1 MRAGVRLNA
10 PTAAGLRPRGM
21 RVRWSLVF
29 AVPLV
34 LAAIVW
40 LRKAEPDYEAR
51 IAPIPV
57 HGRVGERIQ
66 ARSFSVLVKRA
77 KLAGAYRTAPG
88 ATDDAPPVVRPH
100 GIWMSALVEVE
111 GRSEPVAISARL
123 RTRDGLL
130 YLASSTERPDIGGMG
145 LQARRIAPGL
155 RVTGA
160 YFFDVP
166 RDRLVG
172 AHLQFYAHGV
182 GGIPP
187 GLDHIVDVDL
197 GLDAAAVRTLL
208 AEAPPVLDLQ

>member
-1 MRAGVRLNA
+1 MSTATGGPA
-10 PTAAGLRPRGM
+10 PARPS
-21 RVRWSLVF
+21 RVRWSLVL

-34 LAAIVW
+34 LIAIVW
-40 LRKAEPDYEAR
+40 LRRAEPGYEAR

-66 ARSFSVLVKRA
+66 ARSFSVRVKRA

-88 ATDDAPPVVRPH
+88 APDDTPPVVRPN
-100 GIWMSALVEVE
+100 GVWMSALVDVE
-111 GRSEPVAISARL
+111 GTREPVAISARL

-130 YLASSTERPDIGGMG
+130 YLASPTTRPDIGGMG

-166 RDRLVG
+166 RDRLEG
-172 AHLQFYAHGV
+172 AHLQFYADAV

-187 GLDHIVDVDL
+187 GLDHLVDVDL
-197 GLDAAAVRTLL
+197 GLDAAAVRTLV
-208 AEAPPVLDLQ
+208 AEAPPILDLQ

>member
-1 MRAGVRLNA
+1 M
-10 PTAAGLRPRGM
+10 TANPHPSGPKLSI
-21 RVRWSLVF
+21 RWSLLL

-34 LAAIVW
+34 LAAIVY
-40 LRKAEPDYEAR
+40 LRKAEPDYETR

-77 KLAGAYRTAPG
+77 KLAGAYQLAPG
-88 ATDDAPPVVRPH
+88 PSDSAPRVVRPH

-111 GRSEPVAISARL
+111 SLSEPNAIVARL

-130 YLASSTERPDIGGMG
+130 YIASPSSRPDIGAMG

-155 RVTGA
+155 KVTGA

-166 RDRLVG
+166 RERLQG
-172 AHLQFYAHGV
+172 AHLEFYTGAV
-182 GGIPP
+182 GSIPS

-197 GLDAAAVRTLL
+197 GLDAAALDKLL

>member
-1 MRAGVRLNA
+1 LNA
-10 PTAAGLRPRGM
+10 APDASARTRRVP
-21 RVRWSLVF
+21 VRWSLVL

-34 LAAIVW
+34 LIAIVW
-40 LRKAEPDYEAR
+40 LRRAEPDYEAR

-77 KLAGAYRTAPG
+77 KLAGAYRTAQR
-88 ATDDAPPVVRPH
+88 ALDDAPPLVRPN

-111 GRSEPVAISARL
+111 GAREPVAISARL

-130 YLASSTERPDIGGMG
+130 YMASPITRPDIGGMG

-166 RDRLVG
+166 RDRLQG
-172 AHLQFYAHGV
+172 AHLQFYADAV

-187 GLDHIVDVDL
+187 GLDHLVDVDL
-197 GLDAAAVRTLL
+197 GLDAAAVRKLL
-208 AEAPPVLDLQ
+208 AEAPPILDLQ